1 MMKIAYFH
9 PRLVLTP
16 QKSMLK
22 SNIPLHQFSN
32 NRSELASD
40 CNEKGGIVVNYQY
53 NIVIIA
59 N

>member
-1 MMKIAYFH
+1 MMNIVYFH
-9 PRLVLTP
+9 SRLVLTP
-16 QKSMLK
+16 QKRMLK

-32 NRSELASD
+32 NLSERASD

-53 NIVIIA
+53 NIAIIV